1 VAEEGLE
8 TALVRDLEENL
19 PLSLP
24 KLGQELDSDRLQ
36 HGLAK
41 LVLMLVNTITDVLER
56 QAVRKVESGTL
67 TSQEVE
73 RLGLAFMEIRA
84 RTAEIADKFG
94 LRRDELAIELSAPAG
109 KQATLVDVVDKL
121 IDQGTVIAGDVGLA
135 VAGIDL
141 AKLRVVA
148 TLTSK

>member
-1 VAEEGLE
+1 MAEEGLE